1 MKKPLL
7 FLLLIL
13 NQGYA
18 QWQFKVNKNEK
29 KINAIGEVKFSIY
42 TPDTIVLNLS
52 KSRKLGLDFALE
64 GGYFKT
70 TEKYYILFEIS
81 DRKIKV
87 LSSIREKG
95 RLRILKFKDL
105 INREEYNI
113 EDFLKILKRGSE
125 CVLTISN
132 SSRVI
137 QGFNK
142 LRGSANA
149 INSVLRGTYP

>member
-52 KSRKLGLDFALE
+52 RLLSNFFSSKNS
-64 GGYFKT
+64 T
-70 TEKYYILFEIS
+70 
-81 DRKIKV
+81 V
-87 LSSIREKG
+87 L
-95 RLRILKFKDL
+95 LILKFLEDILYSSFKS
-105 INREEYNI
+105 NI
-113 EDFLKILKRGSE
+113 VFADK
-125 CVLTISN
+125 
-132 SSRVI
+132 
-137 QGFNK
+137 
-142 LRGSANA
+142 
-149 INSVLRGTYP
+149 

>member
-18 QWQFKVNKNEK
+18 QWQFKINKNEK

-81 DRKIKV
+81 DRKIKA

-113 EDFLKILKRGSE
+113 EDFLKILKRGSK
-125 CVLTISN
+125 CILTIST
-132 SSRVI
+132 SSRAI

-142 LRGSANA
+142 LRGSTNA